1 MELSSFIIQ
10 VLNGFNLIL
19 ILILVALGLVIIFG
33 LMQVINIAHGEFFL
47 LGAYT
52 VLMAQWGGIN
62 FWVGLILAPIV
73 LGLIGLALEFLCIR
87 YLYERPLDTILA
99 TWGLSIGIKQ
109 FIIIVFGPAGQ
120 MITHPLPAMVRFSGI
135 EYPAYRIFT
144 MVASIAVIIFT
155 LYVFL
160 RTDYGLKARAVIEN
174 RNMASVLGINTRNM
188 YRATFV
194 FGSALAGLA
203 GGIMSPLMSVDPQM
217 GLGYLIPAFLAIIIG
232 GTGTLYGVL
241 AGGSIIGGADNIFSY
256 LVSPVGAQIII
267 FSIAIIVI
275 RIRPQGLF
283 GKQS

>member
-1 MELSSFIIQ
+1 MDFSSFIIQ
-10 VLNGFNLIL
+10 FLNGINLIL
-19 ILILVALGLVIIFG
+19 ILVLVAIGLAIIFG

-52 VLMAQWGGIN
+52 VLMAQWAGLS
-62 FWVGLILAPIV
+62 FWVGLILSLIV
-73 LGLIGLALEFLCIR
+73 LGIVGLVTEFFCIR

-99 TWGLSIGIKQ
+99 TWGISIGIRQ
-109 FIIIVFGPAGQ
+109 FIIIVFGPAGH
-120 MITHPLPAMVRFSGI
+120 MITHPFPAMVKLMGI
-135 EYPAYRIFT
+135 EYPAYRLFT
-144 MVASIAVIIFT
+144 MAASIAVIILT

-174 RNMASVLGINTRNM
+174 RNMASVLGINTRRM
-188 YRATFV
+188 YQATFV

-203 GGIMSPLMSVDPQM
+203 GAIMSPLMSVDPQM

-241 AGGSIIGGADNIFSY
+241 GGASIIGGSDSIFSY
-256 LVSPVGAQIII
+256 LISPVGAQIII
-267 FSIAIIVI
+267 FSIAIILI
-275 RIRPQGLF
+275 RLNPQGLF